1 MRNRTEILKDLILL
15 QGNIESLE
23 NELSKFSW
31 DSDLPLYT
39 IGNEEFIFVLKR
51 SINDEI
57 GFDTLINWAN
67 ALECRDDLEFNN
79 EAIQEL
85 IFELANPEINGDIT
99 KERLREIV
107 NELQAQSPI

>member
-1 MRNRTEILKDLILL
+1 MRSRAEILKDLALL
-15 QGNIESLE
+15 KGNIESLE
-23 NELSKFSW
+23 NELSLYGW
-31 DSDLPLYT
+31 DSELPLYS
-39 IGNEEFIFVLKR
+39 ISNEDFIFVLKR

-67 ALECRDDLEFNN
+67 SLECRDDLEFKN
-79 EAIQEL
+79 EAIREL

-99 KERLREIV
+99 KRRLQEIV